1 MITIKALSSN
11 KELRAFVQFKIDLYA
26 DNPYAVPPLFTDELN
41 TLTPTKNPASEFCSS
56 QCFLAF
62 KDGEIVGRICA
73 IINERSNEAMNKKQV
88 RFGFIDFIDDREVSK
103 ALINAVE
110 EWGRE
115 RGMDTIHGPLGFTDM
130 DQEGMLIEGFDQL
143 GTMATL
149 YNHPYYP
156 QHIEEMG
163 FTKDVDWKEFKI
175 YIPDSVPEKYSRV
188 AEIVKR
194 KYNLRV
200 LKFTSASQVVKQGW
214 GKKLFELV
222 NASYK
227 DLYGFTSLTKRQI
240 DHYIKM
246 YVPILR
252 MDMLTLIV
260 DEHDE
265 LICFGVALPSLS
277 KALQKSKGK
286 LFPFGFIHFLK
297 ALKGKPEVVDLMLLA
312 ARPDYQNKGV
322 TALLFADLIESFKA
336 AGTIYAESNPELE
349 SNERVQAQWDAFH
362 TEHHK
367 VRRAYSKSIL

>member
-1 MITIKALSSN
+1 MITIKAISSN
-11 KELRAFVQFKIDLYA
+11 RELKQFVQFKIDLY
-26 DNPYAVPPLFTDELN
+26 DGNPYAVPPLFTDELN
-41 TLTPTKNPASEFCSS
+41 TLTPSKNPASEFCQS
-56 QCFLAF
+56 QCFLAYR
-62 KDGEIVGRICA
+62 DGIIVGRVCA
-73 IINERSNEAMNKKQV
+73 IINERSNQAMKKNQV
-88 RFGFIDFIDDREVSK
+88 RFGFIDFVDDFQVASS
-103 ALINAVE
+103 LISAVE
-110 EWGRE
+110 KWGQE

-130 DQEGMLIEGFDQL
+130 DPEGMLVEGFDQL
-143 GTMATL
+143 ATMATL

-156 QHIEEMG
+156 QYIERLG
-163 FTKDVDWKEFKI
+163 FQKDVDWKEFKI
-175 YIPDSVPEKYSRV
+175 FIPENVPEKYLRV
-188 AEIVKR
+188 ADIVKR

-200 LKFTSASQVVKQGW
+200 LKFNSASQVVNQGW

-222 NASYK
+222 NDSYK
-227 DLYGFTSLTKRQI
+227 DLYGFTSLTQKQI

-260 DEHDE
+260 NEHDE

-277 KALQKSKGK
+277 KALQRSKGK
-286 LFPFGFIHFLK
+286 LFPFGFFHFLK

-312 ARPDYQNKGV
+312 ARPDYQSKGV

-349 SNERVQAQWDAFH
+349 SNEKVQAQWDAFK

-367 VRRAYSKSIL
+367 LRRAYVKPIK